1 MVVQKNL
8 LFQKLFSQTG
18 LLPAHIR
25 FSPSDKYCHTFCIN
39 YFIFNNL
46 MINLLKKFLN
56 RWLFETLQLAKRNEF
71 KRLYRMATI
80 VMASFMTFLIFKD
93 FRFWIHSTRRRYHW
107 HKDLLVGFHHNHSH
121 RMIRTFHILNFFSL
135 L

>member
-25 FSPSDKYCHTFCIN
+25 FSPSDKYCHTFCTY

-56 RWLFETLQLAKRNEF
+56 RWLFETLQLAKQNEF
-71 KRLYRMATI
+71 KRLYRMASI
-80 VMASFMTFLIFKD
+80 VMASFMTFLIFKN
-93 FRFWIHSTRRRYHW
+93 FRF
-107 HKDLLVGFHHNHSH
+107 
-121 RMIRTFHILNFFSL
+121 
-135 L
+135 

>member
-18 LLPAHIR
+18 QLPARIPFLPTPEYCDTFHISVIIL
-25 FSPSDKYCHTFCIN
+25 FY
-39 YFIFNNL
+39 NNL

-80 VMASFMTFLIFKD
+80 VMASFMTYFSNFQ
-93 FRFWIHSTRRRYHW
+93 
-107 HKDLLVGFHHNHSH
+107 GF
-121 RMIRTFHILNFFSL
+121 
-135 L
+135 

>member
-8 LFQKLFSQTG
+8 LFQKLFSQTS
-18 LLPAHIR
+18 LLPAHIQ
-25 FSPSDKYCHTFCIN
+25 FSPSYKYCQKFCVN

-56 RWLFETLQLAKRNEF
+56 RWLFETLQLAKQNEF
-71 KRLYRMATI
+71 KRLYGMATI

-93 FRFWIHSTRRRYHW
+93 FRF
-107 HKDLLVGFHHNHSH
+107 
-121 RMIRTFHILNFFSL
+121 
-135 L
+135 